1 MCFLVIELLTNF
13 DNMNEPLII
22 SLSLLA
28 LAVFDAVGDAFRFR
42 GWNIPH
48 HVMESIH
55 VAGWVAIWA
64 LFGPDFLPVFV
75 YLYILGRIVL
85 FDIVF
90 NLVGGLP
97 IGYIGKTSI
106 YDLFVTALG
115 GWVKQHPGHFAFIFR
130 FMALVTWIALLIKTM

>member
-1 MCFLVIELLTNF
+1 MCFLVIKQLTNF

-28 LAVFDAVGDAFRFR
+28 LAVLDAVGDAFRFR

-48 HVMESIH
+48 HVVESVH
-55 VAGWVAIWA
+55 VGGWVLIWA
-64 LFGPDFLPVFV
+64 LFGFAPVYV
-75 YLYILGRIVL
+75 WLYVLGRIVL

-106 YDLFVTALG
+106 YDLLVTALG
-115 GWVKQHPGHFAFIFR
+115 GWVKQNPANFAFIFR
-130 FMALVTWIALLIKTM
+130 FMALTTWIALLIKTV